1 MQPNPVS
8 QSTRDSQRFCLLTS
22 RLPVS
27 VSVGGREYLIDTR
40 AAVAIDCLIALQ
52 DPAIP
57 DEVKPAYV
65 CSRVIASVSKDFP
78 TELIN
83 QGFKECEGYLNGPQ
97 EQLPTASQSK
107 APKKQIMDYIQ
118 DAEAIVASFWH
129 AYGLN
134 LEQTTNL
141 HWWVFMALLKYLPSD
156 TTFSRIV
163 SLRAKRL
170 PAKAS
175 LEDKN
180 ELRIAQDRVAIK
192 DRRTPE
198 QKQRDAQESIN
209 ALDL

>member
-1 MQPNPVS
+1 MQGI
-8 QSTRDSQRFCLLTS
+8 TTIGDTQRFCLLTS
-22 RLPVS
+22 KLPLRIRAGS
-27 VSVGGREYLIDTR
+27 RDWMIDTR

-52 DPAIP
+52 DPAMP
-57 DEVKPAYV
+57 DEVKAAYV
-65 CSRVIASVSKDFP
+65 CSRVIASASNGFP
-78 TELIN
+78 TDLIH
-83 QGFKECEGYLNGPQ
+83 QGFKECESYLNGPQ
-97 EQLPTASQSK
+97 ESLPAASQSK
-107 APKKQIMDYIQ
+107 APKKPVMDYIQ

-141 HWWVFMALLKYLPSD
+141 HWWAFLALLKYLPSD

-170 PAKAS
+170 PLKAS
-175 LEDKN
+175 IEDKA
-180 ELRIAQDRVAIK
+180 ELRNAQEKVAIK

-198 QKQRDAQESIN
+198 QKKRDAQESIN